1 MKIGIIGGVSPYAYA
16 SFYMKLC
23 DEYRNKYQKYPRIL
37 SYSVEVSESQEI
49 EFFTNDL
56 SSETLEHL
64 YDELDKACLIFKQ
77 NNISVVTICCNTLSN
92 LFQKVASKY
101 KFDKI
106 LTPINAV
113 DEHLKQ
119 NNIIAPLLL
128 ATSFSVENDLYKG
141 VTKLNDDDQVL
152 VDKFI
157 TDKVNNIKSKVDIDN
172 IIKKY
177 SNPNVVLGCTDI
189 VLSDIKCSVNSIDSV
204 ECLLDNCLNNMRE

>member
-77 NNISVVTICCNTLSN
+77 NNISVVQ
-92 LFQKVASKY
+92 FVA
-101 KFDKI
+101 I
-106 LTPINAV
+106 L
-113 DEHLKQ
+113 
-119 NNIIAPLLL
+119 
-128 ATSFSVENDLYKG
+128 
-141 VTKLNDDDQVL
+141 
-152 VDKFI
+152 
-157 TDKVNNIKSKVDIDN
+157 
-172 IIKKY
+172 
-177 SNPNVVLGCTDI
+177 
-189 VLSDIKCSVNSIDSV
+189 
-204 ECLLDNCLNNMRE
+204 